1 MRRLGLLVAVALMMG
16 ATTSFAQSGK
26 EANQTSFERLSKY
39 LRLTEAQAPE
49 VAEINAYF
57 ENQYDDD
64 EDFAPLLS
72 EDDVA
77 EIYSE
82 SDASD
87 TDDQATENTISDSS
101 EADEVNIDG
110 TESEAE
116 DTYGTVSEENDTDS
130 TESDL
135 DDIEVNLE

>member
-57 ENQYDDD
+57 ENQLGQ
-64 EDFAPLLS
+64 PLSAVALS
-72 EDDVA
+72 QSDRAEEVQKALLCNLKLMKRTLTKEQYGKYVA
-77 EIYSE
+77 LINVTR
-82 SDASD
+82 AN
-87 TDDQATENTISDSS
+87 QPKAISSPDL
-101 EADEVNIDG
+101 EAYL
-110 TESEAE
+110 AE
-116 DTYGTVSEENDTDS
+116 K
-130 TESDL
+130 
-135 DDIEVNLE
+135 